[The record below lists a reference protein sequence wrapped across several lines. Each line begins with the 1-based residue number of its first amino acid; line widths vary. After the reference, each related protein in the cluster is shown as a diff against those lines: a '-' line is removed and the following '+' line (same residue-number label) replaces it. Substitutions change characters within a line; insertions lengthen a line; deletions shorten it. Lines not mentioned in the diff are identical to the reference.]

1 MPQPISIRAIPNQFL
16 LASIVLLSPIPIQ
29 KATSQQPAA
38 TPAKSQDQIPP
49 TGLFAPDREK
59 LQGKWQIVSL
69 GLGGKTLQK
78 DDSPSQWKET
88 FARPVKISAQFLG
101 QGDGPP
107 TGSFQLDETHDPKQI
122 TIKDMEGKLTYRGI
136 YTLKDDSFKVCI
148 NGNGSDPKRPENFTT
163 REDSAFVII
172 ELKKAPLKK

>member
-1 MPQPISIRAIPNQFL
+1 MPQLISIRSIPNHFL
-16 LASIVLLSPIPIQ
+16 LASIVLLSLIPFQ
-29 KATSQQPAA
+29 KATSQQPA
-38 TPAKSQDQIPP
+38 TTQAKPQNQIPP
-49 TGLFAPDREK
+49 TGFFSPDREK

-78 DDSPSQWKET
+78 DNSPNQWKET

-101 QGDGPP
+101 QGDAPP
-107 TGSFQLDETHDPKQI
+107 TGSFQLDETHEPKQI

-136 YTLKDDSFKVCI
+136 YTIQGDSFKVCI

-172 ELKKAPLKK
+172 ELKKAPAKK